1 MIINETIIYGEKEY
15 RIETN
20 YPFEGK
26 IFVNGV
32 PCEDVKRAGKSNTYY
47 AVLSDDRL
55 IVTVC
60 KKKVDLIELGEDG
73 DPDKTIRRNN
83 AVNLGFFEKMI
94 IAILVVVPIAFAEIL
109 ITKFG
114 SPYTKP
120 IIVVA
125 ILAVPNYVGINVL
138 RRPYIE
144 KKVKRIV
151 MYSASFL
158 AFVASIIAGAM
169 FLGII

>member
-1 MIINETIIYGEKEY
+1 MITSEIITYGEKEY

-26 IFVNGV
+26 IFVNGL

-47 AVLSDDRL
+47 AVLSDDKL

-60 KKKVDLIELGEDG
+60 KNKVDLMEIGEDG
-73 DPDKTIRRNN
+73 DPDKAIRRSN
-83 AVNLGFFEKMI
+83 AVNLGFLEKII
-94 IAILVVVPIAFAEIL
+94 IALLVVVPIAFVEIL

-138 RRPYIE
+138 KRPYVE

-151 MYSASFL
+151 MYSASFF
-158 AFVASIIAGAM
+158 AFVASIVAGAM